1 MSTIIQLYH
10 GLGNQWIREEH
21 HRPDALHLD
30 LSTFSNTKMANIHD
44 ITELLLKK
52 KSSSK
57 RHDNIN
63 PLKTSSFDEHV
74 PTSSSNY
81 IDSSCYDL
89 LDFNVRNHVKMV
101 EWKRTEQFFLS
112 FLMCISVKISSVI
125 CRILF
130 MSSEFRWE
138 VTVHFF

>member
-1 MSTIIQLYH
+1 
-10 GLGNQWIREEH
+10 
-21 HRPDALHLD
+21 
-30 LSTFSNTKMANIHD
+30 MANIHD
-44 ITELLLKK
+44 ITELLLK

-81 IDSSCYDL
+81 IDSNCYDL

-101 EWKRTEQFFLS
+101 EWKRTEQFF
-112 FLMCISVKISSVI
+112 FIVFNVYFC
-125 CRILF
+125 
-130 MSSEFRWE
+130 
-138 VTVHFF
+138 